1 MNAAALALVE
11 TIPEAATTIAEKN
24 PGQVIIDQKLSA
36 SFFLELGAAIEEA
49 PTDMEERKNREARRS
64 LAAQICRYK
73 APIDTARKR
82 MKKEIDEK
90 AGAYLVKLETLQADA
105 RKPLDAWEA
114 EEKLW
119 SEYATIKPEWH
130 SNLILGRL
138 ETAKDEPC
146 RPSLQSAKDAA
157 ISVLA
162 AAYQRVLEAEENAE
176 AARDLAAIKAQKEE
190 DERKAKAIEDELAAE
205 LTAKAATKQAQ
216 PSSFA
221 EVRERVL
228 ATPQPLTANVGAVAT
243 SKPASVL
250 SDADRT
256 KLTQIKKAIIGAA
269 AHKGGFELPDEPA
282 QMIVRFLAMGK
293 IPFTTVNLNPG
304 ERAL

>member
-11 TIPEAATTIAEKN
+11 TIPESASTIAEKN
-24 PGQVIIDQKLSA
+24 PGQVILDQKLSA
-36 SFFLELGAAIEEA
+36 SFFLELSTAIEEA
-49 PTDMEERKNREARRS
+49 PADMDERKNREARRS

-119 SEYATIKPEWH
+119 TEYATIKPEWP
-130 SNLILGRL
+130 SSLILGRL
-138 ETAKDEPC
+138 ETAKEEAC
-146 RPSLQSAKDAA
+146 RPSLKAAKEVA
-157 ISVLA
+157 ISALS
-162 AAYQRVLEAEENAE
+162 AAYLRVKEAEENAE
-176 AARDLAAIKAQKEE
+176 AARELAAIKAQKEE
-190 DERKAKAIEDELAAE
+190 DERKAKAIEDELAEEITVKA
-205 LTAKAATKQAQ
+205 TAKPAQ
-216 PSSFA
+216 PSSFS

-228 ATPQPLTANVGAVAT
+228 ATPQPLTANVEAVAT
-243 SKPASVL
+243 SKPAPAL
-250 SDADRT
+250 SDVDRA

-269 AHKGGFELPDEPA
+269 AHRSGFELPDDAA
-282 QMIVRFLAMGK
+282 QMITRFLAMGK
-293 IPFTTVNLNPG
+293 IPFTTVNLNPAKG
-304 ERAL
+304 AL